1 MERTASWSNSSKVPS
16 LTIERPWMADYQH
29 AILNSLARIT
39 ITEACTKS
47 GKSLSHSWWNFE
59 GGHEPITEG
68 AECLWVAPSHQQ
80 AKMIFEDV
88 ARTVSKYGVYGIN
101 RSEQTITTPASG
113 VLRYLTGEKPDL
125 LYGRSNVQQI
135 VIDEYTRCRP
145 EVFDV
150 CMSILTATG
159 GPMKLIGN
167 YIGNANWG
175 HILKE
180 KMRGDPQFETFTITA
195 EDAVKAGIMK
205 RERVDLAR
213 KTLHPAVFA
222 ALYMCEGSAH
232 PLQMMYADAINDL
245 WTNAA
250 QKGEKW
256 MTVDPAGDGQDRTV
270 VALWDGYHI
279 DHIYVEDKSTG
290 PTLVATIDQMAKMEG
305 VGRSHIIVDADGL
318 GGMGVAD
325 YLRGCVRFHGGSAF
339 IPQKGDDQLNFKNL
353 RSQCYYLLADYVN
366 DRSLSI
372 DTDLSQHRVDLTL
385 ELESVRRGDDLAEG
399 KLRIITK
406 DEMKEL
412 IGRSPDF
419 ADTLMMRMLPELRG
433 GSAAV
438 AYLSRQG
445 DKRITERRREALRSV
460 FKPTTNDWR

>member
-1 MERTASWSNSSKVPS
+1 
-16 LTIERPWMADYQH
+16 MADYQT
-29 AILNSLARIT
+29 AILNSPARIT

-59 GGHEPITEG
+59 GGHKPIDQG

-88 ARTVSKYGVYGIN
+88 ARKVAKHGIYGVN
-101 RSEQTITTPASG
+101 RSEQTITTPVGG

-180 KMRGDPQFETFTITA
+180 RMKGDPQFATYTITA
-195 EDAVKAGIMK
+195 VDAVRAGIMK
-205 RERVDLAR
+205 QERVDLAR

-245 WTNAA
+245 WTN
-250 QKGEKW
+250 QGERGEKW
-256 MTVDPAGDGQDRTV
+256 LVVDPAGDGQDRTV
-270 VALWDGYHI
+270 VTLFDGYHV
-279 DHIYVEDKSTG
+279 DHMYVEEKSRG
-290 PTLVATIDQMAKMEG
+290 PELVAAIDQMAKMEK

-318 GGMGVAD
+318 GGMGIAD
-325 YLRGCVRFHGGSAF
+325 YLRGCVRFHGGSPF
-339 IPQKGDDQLNFKNL
+339 IPQKGDDELNFKNL

-366 DRSLSI
+366 DRTISI
-372 DTDLSQHRVDLTL
+372 NPELSQHRVDITI
-385 ELESVRRGDDLAEG
+385 ELEAVRRYDELAEG
-399 KLRIITK
+399 KLRIISK
-406 DEMKEL
+406 EDMKEI

-419 ADTLMMRMLPELRG
+419 GDTLMMRMYAELK
-433 GSAAV
+433 
-438 AYLSRQG
+438 G
-445 DKRITERRREALRSV
+445 DAGFTRSMYNLADRLERKQRREAFGRMIG
-460 FKPTTNDWR
+460 KR